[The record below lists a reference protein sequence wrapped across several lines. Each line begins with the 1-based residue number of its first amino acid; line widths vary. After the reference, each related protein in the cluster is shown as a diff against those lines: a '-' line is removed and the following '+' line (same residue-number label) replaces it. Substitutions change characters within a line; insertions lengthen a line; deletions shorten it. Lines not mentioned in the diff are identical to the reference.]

1 MAASLLLLLKFVYDI
16 AKRLTRDSYF
26 RSLGILVLIM
36 SAIGTL
42 FFWLVEGRTFLQ
54 AIAYSVAT
62 LAMNSPYGLGMGPAT
77 TGGIVF
83 NIFYVVL
90 GTGIFLIFV
99 LEAGKT
105 MVQSYEEFTRKLAEK
120 RALKRSHKEPPDTA
134 ASSHSGCPSTNGE
147 PDARLMDPHRRDLH

>member
-1 MAASLLLLLKFVYDI
+1 MSVSLLLLLKFVYDI
-16 AKRLTRDSYF
+16 VKRLIHDAYF

-36 SAIGTL
+36 AGVGTL

-54 AIAYSVAT
+54 ALAYAVAT

-83 NIFYVVL
+83 NIFYIFL
-90 GTGIFLIFV
+90 GVGLFLIFV

-105 MVQSYEEFTRKLAEK
+105 MVQSYEEFTRKMAER
-120 RALKRSHKEPPDTA
+120 RALKRAKKEAD
-134 ASSHSGCPSTNGE
+134 
-147 PDARLMDPHRRDLH
+147 R